1 MSKLENPTPR
11 TETQAKTTS
20 LDRAL
25 DLLQRREV
33 RFVSLQFID
42 VLGTVKSITIPA
54 ERFAHAVQKGEW
66 FDGSSVEGF
75 ARIFESD
82 MYVRPDLST
91 LAIAGPAT
99 GGTAQV
105 ICDIVTPDGQRF
117 AGDPRGVLARALA
130 DAAEMSFAY
139 SVATELEFF
148 LLKPEDGGPLRP
160 LPHDSASY
168 FDHALDLGSEVRQ
181 EMVTALVPLG
191 IAVETSH
198 HEVAPGQHELDLGP
212 LDAMRAADQLV
223 TLKYTVRAIAARRG
237 LHATFMPKPIFGV
250 TGSGMHVHQVLTSA
264 SPDANAFYDRGDE
277 YHLSPTAKHFIAG
290 QLAHARSL
298 CAVVAPVVNS
308 YKRLVPGFEAPV
320 AITWAQLNR
329 SALIRVPRISEDD
342 RAATR
347 VEFRAPDPSCNPYL
361 AFAVMLRAGLDGI
374 RQKLP
379 LPPAVEE
386 NLYAFDPERLSRMRV
401 GLLPQSLNEALV
413 DLRHD
418 EVMRDTLGAHLLE
431 RFIETKEMEW
441 DAYQK
446 QVTPWELEAY
456 LDSY

>member
-1 MSKLENPTPR
+1 
-11 TETQAKTTS
+11 
-20 LDRAL
+20 
-25 DLLQRREV
+25 
-33 RFVSLQFID
+33 

-82 MYVRPDLST
+82 MYLRPDLST
-91 LAIAGPAT
+91 LVIAGPAA

-130 DAAEMSFAY
+130 DAAEMGFGY
-139 SVATELEFF
+139 SVATEVEFF
-148 LLKPEDGGPLRP
+148 LLKAEDGPLRP

-181 EMVTALVPLG
+181 EMVAALVPLG

-198 HEVAPGQHELDLGP
+198 HEVAAGQHELDLGP

-223 TLKYTVRAIAARRG
+223 TLKYTVRAIAGRRG
-237 LHATFMPKPIFGV
+237 LRATLMPKPFYGV
-250 TGSGMHVHQVLTSA
+250 TGSGMHVHQMLTNSSA
-264 SPDANAFYDRGDE
+264 DGNAFYDRSDE
-277 YHLSPTAKHFIAG
+277 YHLSPTAHHFIAG

-298 CAVVAPVVNS
+298 CAVVAPLVNS

-329 SALIRVPRISEDD
+329 SALIRVPRISEGD

-347 VEFRAPDPSCNPYL
+347 VEFRAPDPVSYTHL
-361 AFAVMLRAGLDGI
+361 T
-374 RQKLP
+374 LP
-379 LPPAVEE
+379 TICSV
-386 NLYAFDPERLSRMRV
+386 
-401 GLLPQSLNEALV
+401 
-413 DLRHD
+413 
-418 EVMRDTLGAHLLE
+418 
-431 RFIETKEMEW
+431 
-441 DAYQK
+441 
-446 QVTPWELEAY
+446 
-456 LDSY
+456 

>member
-1 MSKLENPTPR
+1 
-11 TETQAKTTS
+11 
-20 LDRAL
+20 
-25 DLLQRREV
+25 
-33 RFVSLQFID
+33 

-82 MYVRPDLST
+82 MYLRPDLST
-91 LAIAGPAT
+91 LVIAGPAT

-105 ICDIVTPDGQRF
+105 ICDILTPDGQRF
-117 AGDPRGVLARALA
+117 AGDPRSVLARALA
-130 DAAEMSFAY
+130 DAAEMGFGY
-139 SVATELEFF
+139 SVATEVEFF
-148 LLKPEDGGPLRP
+148 LLKGEDGPLRP

-181 EMVTALVPLG
+181 EMVAALVPLG

-198 HEVAPGQHELDLGP
+198 HEVAAGQHELDLGP

-223 TLKYTVRAIAARRG
+223 TLKYTVRAIAGRRG
-237 LHATFMPKPIFGV
+237 LHATFMPKPFFGV
-250 TGSGMHVHQVLTSA
+250 TGSGMHVHQMLTNSSA
-264 SPDANAFYDRGDE
+264 DGNAFYDRSDE
-277 YHLSPTAKHFIAG
+277 YHLSPTAQHFIAG

-298 CAVVAPVVNS
+298 CAVVAPLVNS

-329 SALIRVPRISEDD
+329 SALIRVPRISEGD

-361 AFAVMLRAGLDGI
+361 GFAVMLRAGLDGI

-386 NLYAFDPERLSRMRV
+386 NLYAFDPERLARLRV
-401 GLLPQSLNEALV
+401 GLLPQSLAEALI

-418 EVMRDTLGAHLLE
+418 EVMREVLGAHLLE

-441 DAYQK
+441 NAFQK